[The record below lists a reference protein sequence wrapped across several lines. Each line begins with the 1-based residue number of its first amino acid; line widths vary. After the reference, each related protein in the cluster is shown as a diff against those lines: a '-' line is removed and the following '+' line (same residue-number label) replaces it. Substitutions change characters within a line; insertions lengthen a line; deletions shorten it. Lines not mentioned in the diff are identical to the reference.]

1 MTNDDIQKHP
11 FVEQFL
17 REHPQ
22 FYLSCGCQIKHKAC
36 SEPLAMMWVNLNTD
50 TIMFKQT
57 FDNFII
63 HAKTLSPIPVT
74 PQHIVPLSTFAL
86 NHLYSSFYTA
96 YNKFQLS
103 LKRYITQVRLRKIN
117 NDFNE

>member
-1 MTNDDIQKHP
+1 MTTDDIQKDHNL
-11 FVEQFL
+11 VQFF

-36 SEPLAMMWVNLNTD
+36 SEPLAMMWVNHNTD

-63 HAKTLSPIPVT
+63 HAKTLSPMPVT
-74 PQHIVPLSTFAL
+74 PQHIVPLSTQAL
-86 NHLYSSFYTA
+86 NHLYSSFYEA
-96 YNKFQLS
+96 YNNFQLE
-103 LKRYITQVRLRKIN
+103 LKRYITKVKLRKIN
-117 NDFNE
+117 NDFNG